1 MSKLI
6 EMEEWL
12 TLDKS
17 ASYLSAV
24 FDELVLKADLYRLAL
39 DNKLTLSVRFLEP
52 VPALVGKLIDEDEFF
67 TPISDENTDENHC
80 DSDGLFTLIDTLDSS
95 EEVDDD
101 TWFIYEDIA
110 QNINGI
116 WDLTML
122 GLESVDIEKRYLD
135 ELGDR
140 GYNPQRY
147 NEQGVFV
154 RNDTEVCKLLHKL
167 APSPVYEDKAFVGD
181 IIKHFLVSNEICFDE
196 CIDHDFDTLAS
207 LLTSSERD
215 HVTAMIDLMSVS
227 FPTDKIYK
235 NCLTIENYKHQM
247 VIKSQEL
254 ERFIQLLGDIQQ
266 KVKPPAQKAYTK
278 NNDKQTY
285 NKSKT
290 QAKYAVWQRQAIK
303 LRKKH
308 PNKSKVWISEQIE
321 RLPIA
326 EGRSA
331 GTIKKNIDI

>member
-1 MSKLI
+1 MSKLFK
-6 EMEEWL
+6 MEEWL

-24 FDELVLKADLYRLAL
+24 FDEPVLKTDLYRLAL

-52 VPALVGKLIDEDEFF
+52 VPVLTGKLVDEDDFFTQMSDDNTDESNCDSEYFF
-67 TPISDENTDENHC
+67 TPSEILS
-80 DSDGLFTLIDTLDSS
+80 SS
-95 EEVDDD
+95 EPVDDD

-110 QNINGI
+110 HNINGI

-122 GLESVDIEKRYLD
+122 GLESIDIEKRYLD
-135 ELGDR
+135 ELGEC

-147 NEQGVFV
+147 NEQGIFV
-154 RNDTEVCKLLHKL
+154 RNDTDVCKLLHKL
-167 APSPVYEDKAFVGD
+167 DPSPVYEDKAFVGD
-181 IIKHFLVSNEICFDE
+181 IIKNFLVSHEICFDE
-196 CIDHDFDTLAS
+196 CVDHDFDTLAS

-215 HVTAMIDLMSVS
+215 HVTAIIDLMSVS

-235 NCLTIENYKHQM
+235 NCLTIENYNYQM

-254 ERFIQLLGDIQQ
+254 ERFIQLLGGTQQ
-266 KVKPPAQKAYTK
+266 EVKPPAKKAYTK

-285 NKSKT
+285 NKTKT

-326 EGRSA
+326 EGKSA
-331 GTIKKNIDI
+331 GTIKKNIKI